1 MRHRVK
7 FRFISNFVKR
17 KKNLKNKNK
26 FQSIF
31 RRLSSSSSRS
41 TLFVVEF
48 VGGSDFVVSTNLADD
63 DDDVA
68 PLPTKLHNAHSV

>member
-26 FQSIF
+26 IRSIF
-31 RRLSSSSSRS
+31 RRLSSSSRS

-48 VGGSDFVVSTNLADD
+48 VGGCDFVVSTNLADD

>member
-26 FQSIF
+26 IRSIF
-31 RRLSSSSSRS
+31 RRLSSSSRS

>member
-1 MRHRVK
+1 MRHRVQI
-7 FRFISNFVKR
+7 RFISNFVKS
-17 KKNLKNKNK
+17 LKNNK

-31 RRLSSSSSRS
+31 RRLSSSSRS

-68 PLPTKLHNAHSV
+68 PLPTELHNAHSV